1 MKFRCL
7 RSRGGRNA
15 NSILWLNDVF
25 DIHRNEEAIEW
36 IWQEADGYDRGLKT
50 LSDSLM
56 QEKLKVKQTKNN
68 NNQK

>member
-1 MKFRCL
+1 M
-7 RSRGGRNA
+7 
-15 NSILWLNDVF
+15 F

-36 IWQEADGYDRGLKT
+36 LQQEADGYDRGLKS